1 MYCIYVSIDGK
12 NIQRVIND
20 YNQVVTSNTVQELM
34 PLSKDIKNK
43 YTNMNVSI
51 VDMDSGAILVD
62 YQ

>member
-12 NIQRVIND
+12 NIQQVIND